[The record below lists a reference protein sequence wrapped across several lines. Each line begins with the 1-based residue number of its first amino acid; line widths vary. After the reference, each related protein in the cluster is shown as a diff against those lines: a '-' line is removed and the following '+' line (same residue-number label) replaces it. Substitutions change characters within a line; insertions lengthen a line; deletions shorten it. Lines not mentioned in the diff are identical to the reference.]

1 LQLQEQIYD
10 FLKTWHPVWK
20 SMLLSGH
27 ISQCILYFPMASIS
41 AVGSQG
47 VEEAVKEALNKQLVP
62 NVMVIT
68 LPFANIHSAQKQNV
82 VKYLKTL
89 PVKLPETIWSVER
102 SSFPWTM
109 SISDLNCYSME
120 HGKEIAFLKT
130 VGISATVGLSTKS
143 AITETK
149 TAAPDFP
156 STAEGSS
163 IGSLGVYVHIDV
175 TPIMISVSEAQM
187 YLLASLIYGLSEF
200 FSSLTPKKSVEPQKI
215 LESLPSIM
223 TVASPSLSPTAK
235 ENTLDNT
242 SGTIPGPEIGDNIM
256 NNENVKLTAWIQW
269 TITKFSIELQSYESN
284 NTQLKLVIDVEDIV
298 SSLDYQ
304 SVYLKMKSKIG
315 SISIQHYKRTTDK
328 NKWQR
333 GPFSGVVMRLREDVP
348 VEKSPEESGFIGITI
363 TRASSQHTHN
373 LWGALQKTSK
383 QEKRTLTQPVST
395 SRYITEIVIS
405 VQPIDVVI
413 SIKTLMGFYSI
424 IAPFLEG
431 IDKSRDIVVQPKKK
445 PSFTNQALPLAYL
458 ECHEIRIIVPSVEL
472 SGSGNN
478 HDVFVVQVE
487 KISLSPAVVNPIC
500 RTPIR
505 PDIYRQAAQ
514 ARVLTIPGSELEDRQ
529 YQLDVAGMSVSTT
542 TWKDLD
548 QVLNMRGN
556 IVRGINEN
564 PALEWNNLKQGK
576 LSIVPILN
584 LKQVVDKFDISVIAA
599 PTMVYKN
606 DIIICG
612 SSFEINFVSDIAV
625 FLSLDQLKLAS
636 ALSNELSFPVNSGLA
651 NNRPEITYPYTRF
664 DIFKD
669 DLETELTEFYKDSGI
684 DTSEIRS
691 VLSSKSQIQPTKEV
705 HKASSIPHTYCEV
718 PLEVLFTAGKISC
731 CLYQFCVTQSIQAS
745 HRGKKTKYLVDE
757 EDRNYE
763 ASEEESVDEAIK
775 SHKKYIPLLFVFLSQ
790 PNAYSSTQQFASTT
804 HLSCFDFGIKLN
816 DPKCGPIS
824 SIPTIQDF
832 PIDLINTRS
841 GNPDYITGIPPAF
854 FTLKYTKEH
863 GKATNFYVELSRPTR
878 VACSTAKITSLLTLK
893 NKIIENFPVA
903 AKDAVE
909 NSKPTTSSSF
919 RQLKESLKGIDMIQV
934 KTDQLVLVAE
944 TENNLEASL
953 VINRTKNRLFLSDR
967 PEKIHS
973 FSTFDC
979 LTFSVTNNN
988 VKRLL
993 LNPWTVSIEVSA
1005 FLESWQNSDSD
1016 PQIHVAVDSE
1026 CLMLDVSPEQI
1037 VYLEKII
1044 KELSEFASYFSSNGK
1059 DERFYMKMAI
1069 PEKDQHY
1076 KDDLRAGAFQFI
1088 EASNG
1093 NNEELPLPYQVM
1105 FWNHNDISAMAWR
1118 YPQPRALTK
1127 VRIFPVPLEIS
1138 IDSEPI
1144 QVTCNLQYWS
1154 DYHCA
1159 YISYA
1164 QFNLSESEVCYLN
1177 LPKSEPQRAVAYIWR
1192 VELTTLDSNGK
1203 KVNKNPISPRALA
1216 ACMRIDSYFN
1226 KSIVPN
1232 LTMVLYVSKLELS
1245 LISSFNKRTSVLLP
1259 STLKQFSSDQALPE
1273 THCFF
1278 RLSWNNL
1285 KLHLASWDVK
1295 MLFLDLSCTTRCW
1308 ALDYTFLTEQ
1318 TLFDQFSFKLE
1329 VNLAKKLSCSFV
1341 SNPIRVM
1348 FGPTIAHTLTV
1359 NSQLWGQNVKSL
1371 DAEEIEFV
1379 VFTRYVVCNDT
1390 NINLRFG
1397 QVGTDEDILLPSR
1410 CFHLYCWRSP
1420 KYKRKLKVAFEER
1433 GWLWSKPFRI
1443 DEEGTQLIA
1452 ISLENNLN
1460 VIVTVKSLS
1469 TTQKQI
1475 IIGGQFVIANMLLE
1489 HFEFKILPESKDDKE
1504 MKKAPVHVLGGK
1516 TITPS
1521 MFIDHKTNY
1530 YFRLRFFGLE
1540 SAWTGDIPLKE
1551 HTKGAQPWLVKGP
1564 HLQMLLVI
1572 C

>member
-1 LQLQEQIYD
+1 MH
-10 FLKTWHPVWK
+10 LK
-20 SMLLSGH
+20 
-27 ISQCILYFPMASIS
+27 YFPHIFRLQT
-41 AVGSQG
+41 VCLG

-89 PVKLPETIWSVER
+89 PVKLPETIWSVGKYKNWFNRCQVTLIWSPER

-200 FSSLTPKKSVEPQKI
+200 FNSLTPKKSVEPQKI

-304 SVYLKMKSKIG
+304 NVYLKMKSKIG

-431 IDKSRDIVVQPKKK
+431 IDKSRDILVQPKKK

-472 SGSGNN
+472 SGSGSN

-584 LKQVVDKFDISVIAA
+584 LKQVVDK
-599 PTMVYKN
+599 
-606 DIIICG
+606 
-612 SSFEINFVSDIAV
+612 
-625 FLSLDQLKLAS
+625 
-636 ALSNELSFPVNSGLA
+636 
-651 NNRPEITYPYTRF
+651 
-664 DIFKD
+664 
-669 DLETELTEFYKDSGI
+669 
-684 DTSEIRS
+684 
-691 VLSSKSQIQPTKEV
+691 
-705 HKASSIPHTYCEV
+705 
-718 PLEVLFTAGKISC
+718 
-731 CLYQFCVTQSIQAS
+731 
-745 HRGKKTKYLVDE
+745 
-757 EDRNYE
+757 
-763 ASEEESVDEAIK
+763 
-775 SHKKYIPLLFVFLSQ
+775 
-790 PNAYSSTQQFASTT
+790 
-804 HLSCFDFGIKLN
+804 
-816 DPKCGPIS
+816 
-824 SIPTIQDF
+824 
-832 PIDLINTRS
+832 
-841 GNPDYITGIPPAF
+841 
-854 FTLKYTKEH
+854 
-863 GKATNFYVELSRPTR
+863 
-878 VACSTAKITSLLTLK
+878 
-893 NKIIENFPVA
+893 
-903 AKDAVE
+903 
-909 NSKPTTSSSF
+909 
-919 RQLKESLKGIDMIQV
+919 
-934 KTDQLVLVAE
+934 
-944 TENNLEASL
+944 
-953 VINRTKNRLFLSDR
+953 
-967 PEKIHS
+967 
-973 FSTFDC
+973 
-979 LTFSVTNNN
+979 
-988 VKRLL
+988 
-993 LNPWTVSIEVSA
+993 
-1005 FLESWQNSDSD
+1005 
-1016 PQIHVAVDSE
+1016 
-1026 CLMLDVSPEQI
+1026 
-1037 VYLEKII
+1037 
-1044 KELSEFASYFSSNGK
+1044 
-1059 DERFYMKMAI
+1059 
-1069 PEKDQHY
+1069 
-1076 KDDLRAGAFQFI
+1076 
-1088 EASNG
+1088 
-1093 NNEELPLPYQVM
+1093 
-1105 FWNHNDISAMAWR
+1105 
-1118 YPQPRALTK
+1118 
-1127 VRIFPVPLEIS
+1127 
-1138 IDSEPI
+1138 
-1144 QVTCNLQYWS
+1144 
-1154 DYHCA
+1154 
-1159 YISYA
+1159 
-1164 QFNLSESEVCYLN
+1164 
-1177 LPKSEPQRAVAYIWR
+1177 
-1192 VELTTLDSNGK
+1192 
-1203 KVNKNPISPRALA
+1203 
-1216 ACMRIDSYFN
+1216 
-1226 KSIVPN
+1226 
-1232 LTMVLYVSKLELS
+1232 
-1245 LISSFNKRTSVLLP
+1245 
-1259 STLKQFSSDQALPE
+1259 
-1273 THCFF
+1273 
-1278 RLSWNNL
+1278 
-1285 KLHLASWDVK
+1285 
-1295 MLFLDLSCTTRCW
+1295 
-1308 ALDYTFLTEQ
+1308 
-1318 TLFDQFSFKLE
+1318 
-1329 VNLAKKLSCSFV
+1329 
-1341 SNPIRVM
+1341 
-1348 FGPTIAHTLTV
+1348 
-1359 NSQLWGQNVKSL
+1359 
-1371 DAEEIEFV
+1371 
-1379 VFTRYVVCNDT
+1379 
-1390 NINLRFG
+1390 
-1397 QVGTDEDILLPSR
+1397 
-1410 CFHLYCWRSP
+1410 
-1420 KYKRKLKVAFEER
+1420 
-1433 GWLWSKPFRI
+1433 
-1443 DEEGTQLIA
+1443 
-1452 ISLENNLN
+1452 
-1460 VIVTVKSLS
+1460 
-1469 TTQKQI
+1469 
-1475 IIGGQFVIANMLLE
+1475 
-1489 HFEFKILPESKDDKE
+1489 
-1504 MKKAPVHVLGGK
+1504 
-1516 TITPS
+1516 
-1521 MFIDHKTNY
+1521 
-1530 YFRLRFFGLE
+1530 
-1540 SAWTGDIPLKE
+1540 
-1551 HTKGAQPWLVKGP
+1551 
-1564 HLQMLLVI
+1564 
-1572 C
+1572 